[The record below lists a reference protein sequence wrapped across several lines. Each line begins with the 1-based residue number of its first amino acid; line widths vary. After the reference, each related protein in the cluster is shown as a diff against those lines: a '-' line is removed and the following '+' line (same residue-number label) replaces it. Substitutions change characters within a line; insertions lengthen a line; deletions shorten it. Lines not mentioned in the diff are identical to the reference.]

1 MILQGFCLTL
11 AFLWH
16 FQGMGSD
23 DGEVRKSGVGLNE
36 NTAQVNCLNHN
47 WISYIGVFKVLVS
60 SGISLA
66 IYDRGIHL

>member
-1 MILQGFCLTL
+1 
-11 AFLWH
+11 
-16 FQGMGSD
+16 MGSD